1 MVYLPRIRCLPWPPT
16 TYQRYDVD
24 YPYGRSLTSVG
35 RVLLFF
41 LHGNWGDEVCS
52 ELCLGQL
59 FPNNFFFGKTCG
71 SPIGANFN
79 RLPVQLATCQPP
91 ELAFG
96 QGYLDPVSPD

>member
-1 MVYLPRIRCLPWPPT
+1 MEIGGMKYA
-16 TYQRYDVD
+16 
-24 YPYGRSLTSVG
+24 RSC
-35 RVLLFF
+35 VLASFSRTI
-41 LHGNWGDEVCS
+41 C
-52 ELCLGQL
+52 
-59 FPNNFFFGKTCG
+59 FFGKTCG